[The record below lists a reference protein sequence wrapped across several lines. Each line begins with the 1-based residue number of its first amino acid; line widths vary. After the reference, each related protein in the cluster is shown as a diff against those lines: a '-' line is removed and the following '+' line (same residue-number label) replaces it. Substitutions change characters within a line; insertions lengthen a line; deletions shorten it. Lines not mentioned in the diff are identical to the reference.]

1 MNRLTLAAAA
11 AALALLSIR
20 GAAEYATPP
29 DTAPRISQQD
39 FKQLVAARNVIIVDT
54 RNEDVYKLGHIP
66 GAVLLP
72 LEGLESF
79 DEPQYTP
86 LIESLKTARKPIVTY
101 CA

>member
-1 MNRLTLAAAA
+1 MNRFVIALAALLAAAPA
-11 AALALLSIR
+11 ARAQYTL
-20 GAAEYATPP
+20 PP

-39 FKQLVAARNVIIVDT
+39 FKKLIAAHNVIILDT
-54 RNEDVYKLGHIP
+54 RNADVYRLGHIP

-72 LEGLESF
+72 LEGLDTF

-86 LIESLKTARKPIVTY
+86 LIESLRKANKPIVAY

>member
-1 MNRLTLAAAA
+1 MSRWPL
-11 AALALLSIR
+11 ALASALVLV
-20 GAAEYATPP
+20 AASAVAQYTTPP
-29 DTAPRISQQD
+29 DTAARISQQD
-39 FKQLVAARNVIIVDT
+39 FKKLMAAKNVVILDT
-54 RNEDVYKLGHIP
+54 RNEEVYTIGHIP

-86 LIESLKTARKPIVTY
+86 LIESLKKEKKPIVAY

>member
-1 MNRLTLAAAA
+1 MNRFVIVLAALLLVPLAA
-11 AALALLSIR
+11 
-20 GAAEYATPP
+20 GAQYTIPP

-39 FKQLVAARNVIIVDT
+39 FKKLVAGHNVIILDT

-66 GAVLLP
+66 GALLLP
-72 LEGLESF
+72 LEGLETF

-86 LIESLKTARKPIVTY
+86 LIKSLETATKPIVAY

>member
-1 MNRLTLAAAA
+1 MKRPALAA
-11 AALALLSIR
+11 LLLLPLTAS
-20 GAAEYATPP
+20 AQYTTPP
-29 DTAPRISQQD
+29 DLAPRISQQEL
-39 FKQLVAARNVIIVDT
+39 KKLIAAKNVILLDT

-72 LEGLESF
+72 LEGLETF

-86 LIESLKTARKPIVTY
+86 LIDSLKSATKPIVAY